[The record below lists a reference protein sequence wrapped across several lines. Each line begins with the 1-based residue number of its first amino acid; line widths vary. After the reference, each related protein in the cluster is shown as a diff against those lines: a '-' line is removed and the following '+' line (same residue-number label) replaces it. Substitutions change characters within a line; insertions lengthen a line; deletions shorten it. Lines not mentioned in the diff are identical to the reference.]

1 MYEASPMTKDEV
13 RKKQGKRHHQGLAD
27 SQFVSCPIED
37 LWRGREILLD
47 YDKQFT
53 TKEKYEANKI
63 N

>member
-1 MYEASPMTKDEV
+1 
-13 RKKQGKRHHQGLAD
+13 
-27 SQFVSCPIED
+27 

-63 N
+63 NWNSRFFLQPTYMYIL